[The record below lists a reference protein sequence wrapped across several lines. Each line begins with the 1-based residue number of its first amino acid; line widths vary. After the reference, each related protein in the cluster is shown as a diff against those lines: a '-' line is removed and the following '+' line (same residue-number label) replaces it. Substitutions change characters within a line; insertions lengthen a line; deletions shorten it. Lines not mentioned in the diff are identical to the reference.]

1 MAMRINS
8 APLARPDGLY
18 HGWKVLAA
26 LFLAGFFVYG
36 GGLYS
41 FVMFVT
47 PLTQEFGWNRASTG
61 GLVSA
66 FWLSAPLIIFGGLAM
81 RRFGVTRM
89 LATGILLEAICVLA
103 LSFVSDLWQMYLLR
117 AAMGFG
123 KVMFAV
129 TLPVVCARWFSRHFG
144 LALGITWAG
153 WHVGGMVLAPVTQW
167 IIQHFGWRQACV
179 ALAVAL
185 VAFALGPVLWSQ
197 RVHSP
202 SDLGVGPDGDRLSGD
217 PLQNSHE
224 TSGVRVDA
232 DRPAGTLSD
241 ILRAP
246 LFWLIAAA
254 TLFFYLTYGGLLA
267 HEAAIVE
274 AAGYTPR
281 LASFV
286 LGSAAGFAAIGG
298 LATGWMLDRFP
309 LARVALLVNGLL
321 LIGAVALLLVNRAP
335 SVGAL
340 AAYAGCFGFTIGGS
354 DLFFVAL
361 MRERFARVHIDHCY
375 SAWYCTE
382 LITLWISGA
391 VAGWVF
397 DLSGNY
403 TRTLTLLVASA
414 LIAGALSTLAVR
426 TRVR

>member
-1 MAMRINS
+1 MSIPNS
-8 APLARPDGLY
+8 DFARPAGLY

-47 PLTQEFGWNRASTG
+47 PLTQEFGWTRAATG

-66 FWLSAPLIIFGGLAM
+66 FWLTAPLIVFGGLAM

-89 LATGILLEAICVLA
+89 LATGIVLEALCVLA
-103 LSFVSDLWQMYLLR
+103 LSAVSGLWQMYLLR

-123 KVMFAV
+123 KIMFAV

-167 IIQHFGWRQACV
+167 IISHFGWRQACV
-179 ALAVAL
+179 SLAVAL
-185 VAFALGPVLWSQ
+185 IAFALGPVLWSQ

-202 SDLGVGPDGDRLSGD
+202 ADLGVGPDGDPLSA
-217 PLQNSHE
+217 
-224 TSGVRVDA
+224 SGPRADA
-232 DRPAGTLSD
+232 AIDAPAPRADVPQGHLHD
-241 ILRAP
+241 ILQSGR
-246 LFWLIAAA
+246 FWLIAAA
-254 TLFFYLTYGGLLA
+254 TLFFYLAYGGLLA

-274 AAGYTPR
+274 AAGYTPQ

-309 LARVALLVNGLL
+309 LARVAILVHGLLV
-321 LIGAVALLLVNRAP
+321 IGAVSLLIVNRAP
-335 SVGAL
+335 SVAAL

-361 MRERFARVHIDHCY
+361 MRERFAKVHIDHCY
-375 SAWYCTE
+375 STWYCTE
-382 LITLWISGA
+382 LVTLWISGA

-397 DLSGNY
+397 DLTGNY
-403 TRTLTLLVASA
+403 TRTMTLLVASA
-414 LIAGALSTLAVR
+414 LIATVLSTFAVR
-426 TRVR
+426 SRSR